1 MKRKIII
8 ITGATATGK
17 TNLSIELAKIH
28 NGCVVNFDSLLFY
41 RELEIGTARPT
52 IEEMSGIEH
61 FLVGTDSISAPL
73 NAKQFAEKAFQIIE
87 QRSQNQPI
95 FLVGGSGFYLQALL
109 YGMYEDL
116 STPQSIKDKS
126 NQLYNE
132 KGIQPFIEILKTF
145 DQVNFKRLHENDH
158 YRIRRA
164 VEYFWTTNKPFS
176 DARKNHEESF
186 EKNRSVI
193 HKNWDCLFIYLDIP
207 KDEHYEIIRKRTKKM
222 FELGLI
228 KEVQNILNQGFSGKE
243 KPLESIGYKEVQ
255 SFLKGEITLEAC
267 EELIFISTRQL
278 AKSQRTWFKGQ
289 KLIPVHPLKHR
300 QIILDNVQSFLK
312 I

>member
-28 NGCVVNFDSLLFY
+28 NGSIVNFDSLLFY
-41 RELEIGTARPT
+41 KELEIGTARPT
-52 IEEMSGIEH
+52 LEEMSGVEH
-61 FLVGTDSISAPL
+61 FLVGTDSISTPI
-73 NAKQFAEKAFQIIE
+73 NAKQFAERAFQIIE
-87 QRSQNQPI
+87 QSPKNQPI

-126 NQLYNE
+126 DQLYNQ
-132 KGIQPFIEILKTF
+132 KGIEPFIEILKTH
-145 DQVNFKRLHENDH
+145 DQENFKRLHSNDH

-176 DARKNHEESF
+176 EAKKNHEESL
-186 EKNRSVI
+186 EKSRSVI

-207 KDEHYEIIRKRTKKM
+207 KDEHYEIIKKRTKKM
-222 FELGLI
+222 FDLGLI
-228 KEVQNILNQGFSGKE
+228 DEVQNILNQGFSGKE

-255 SFLKGEITLEAC
+255 LFLKGEITLEAC

-289 KLIPVHPLKHR
+289 KMTPVHPLKNR
-300 QIILDNVQSFLK
+300 EIILDKVLHFLAN
-312 I
+312 